1 MRDQAKQ
8 NKIRYNNEYNRKAY
22 RTYTIRLSRSDDAD
36 VIAYLDRFNVNSLVT
51 DLIRKKVRDEDK

>member
-1 MRDQAKQ
+1 MKDQAKR
-8 NKIRYNNEYNRKAY
+8 NKIRYNNEYNRKVY

-51 DLIRKKVRDEDK
+51 DLIRKKVRDEDH